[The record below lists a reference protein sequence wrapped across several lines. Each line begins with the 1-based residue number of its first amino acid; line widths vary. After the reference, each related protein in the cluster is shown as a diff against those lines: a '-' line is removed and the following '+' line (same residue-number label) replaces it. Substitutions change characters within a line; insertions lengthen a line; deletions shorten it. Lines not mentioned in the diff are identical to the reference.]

1 MMPPDSQIK
10 QARIL
15 IVDDNAANVALLEAL
30 LDEEGF
36 ENVIGVT
43 DPREVVPLHTA
54 NPFDIILLDIRM
66 PHMDGHEVL
75 RRLHEVRSTDD
86 YVPVLVLTAQTD
98 SETRLKALGM
108 GARDFVTKPFIR
120 EEVMSRIRNMLEVRA
135 LYAERV
141 RRAQQLE
148 DLVAE
153 RTGRLK
159 AIMDNAPDIILATDG
174 IGGIAEFNRAGTQTF
189 HRDMTGQPLAA
200 LFAPGTV
207 LPDIGEVEVTA
218 RRPDDDTRF
227 PMELSIARL
236 NAGAERGHVAGGR
249 VLIGRDI
256 TKRKLLEEEL
266 TWLASHDP
274 VTELP
279 SRFAL
284 RRVMEQGVAASGGG
298 AVVVAKLHGHRRLG
312 DLFGAGAAEKLL
324 RHVGEEM
331 SDLLAQHGA
340 TLGSW
345 GDATL
350 AAFVPGPVDGAAAER
365 IGRMMQ
371 AGLERLWLVDGRE
384 VALGCHIGAALAP
397 DHGRLPDT
405 LVRRAAL
412 AAAAGEAVWLF
423 DDALEAEAAE
433 WHRLEGAL
441 RLALERQEL
450 LLLYQP
456 KVALA
461 TGRMVGVE
469 ALMRWQHPEFGLV
482 SPVRFIPIAEETG
495 LIDGFGAWAVEQA
508 ARDAAAWGDLKVAV
522 NVSIRQLG
530 KPTLM
535 EAVRGV
541 IARGMNPAC
550 LELEVTESAVM
561 DNVEEAIAALQGL
574 RDLGVGLAIDDFG
587 TGYSSLAYLSRMPLT
602 TLKIDQSFVRGLG
615 ERPESAAI
623 VDMVLGLARALN
635 LNTVAEGIETRQHAD
650 ILTKAGCVLGQGWL
664 YAKPLAAAVIDQHV
678 AGRVQTTC
686 FGHLEH

>member
-1 MMPPDSQIK
+1 MIVPDSQIK

-15 IVDDNAANVALLEAL
+15 IVDDNPANVALLEAL
-30 LDEEGF
+30 LDDEGF
-36 ENVIGVT
+36 ENITGVT
-43 DPREVVPLHTA
+43 DPRLVVSLHTTE
-54 NPFDIILLDIRM
+54 PFDIILLDIRM

-75 RRLHEVRSTDD
+75 RRLHEVRATDD

-98 SETRLKALGM
+98 AETRLKALEN

-135 LYAERV
+135 LYADRA
-141 RRAQQLE
+141 RRNQQLE
-148 DLVAE
+148 ELVAE

-174 IGGIAEFNRAGTQTF
+174 KGGIAEFNRAGAQNF
-189 HRDMTGQPLAA
+189 HRDMTGQPLAD
-200 LFAPGTV
+200 LFVPGTV
-207 LPDIGEVEVTA
+207 VPDVGEVEVTA
-218 RRPDDDTRF
+218 RRPGDDTRF
-227 PMELSIARL
+227 PMELSVAPL
-236 NAGAERGHVAGGR
+236 GTGADGDVAAGR

-312 DLFGAGAAEKLL
+312 DLFGAAAAEKLL

-350 AAFVPGPVDGAAAER
+350 AAFVPGPMDGAAAER

-371 AGLERLWLVDGRE
+371 DGLERLWVVDGRE
-384 VALGCHIGAALAP
+384 IALGCRVGAALAP
-397 DHGRLPDT
+397 DHGTLPDT

-461 TGRMVGVE
+461 TGQLVGVE
-469 ALMRWQHPEFGLV
+469 ALMRWQHPDLGMV

-522 NVSIRQLG
+522 NVSVRQLG

-541 IARGMNPAC
+541 IARGMDPSR

-561 DNVEEAIAALQGL
+561 DNVEDAIAALQRL

-623 VDMVLGLARALN
+623 VDMVLGLARALS

-650 ILTKAGCVLGQGWL
+650 ILTKAGCALGQGWL
-664 YAKPLAAAVIDQHV
+664 YAKPLSAAAIDQQV
-678 AGRVQTTC
+678 GVC
-686 FGHLEH
+686 V